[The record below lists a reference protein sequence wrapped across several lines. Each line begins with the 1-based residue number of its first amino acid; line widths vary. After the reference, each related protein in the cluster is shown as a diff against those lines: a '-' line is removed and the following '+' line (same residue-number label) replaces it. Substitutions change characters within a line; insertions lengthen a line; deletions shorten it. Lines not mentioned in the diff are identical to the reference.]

1 MEEGGANKKR
11 IIIDLTGDTEEDEV
25 EERSRKKK
33 KPAEKIP
40 FVTPDPKRYK
50 YKRGFDISSD
60 CDNDSDVMP
69 EETDVMREANL
80 QRMKELYREM
90 RSFSSLGA
98 YLMGKEFK

>member
-33 KPAEKIP
+33 KPAEIP
-40 FVTPDPKRYK
+40 FITPDRKRYK

-98 YLMGKEFK
+98 YLMGTEFK